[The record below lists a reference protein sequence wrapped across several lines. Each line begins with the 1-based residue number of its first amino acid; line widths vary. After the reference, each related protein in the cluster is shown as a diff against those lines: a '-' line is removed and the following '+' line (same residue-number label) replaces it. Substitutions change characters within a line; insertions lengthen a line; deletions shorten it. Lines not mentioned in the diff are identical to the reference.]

1 MSLSMDYFKKYY
13 EFAAEKSV
21 GDLKQIRAKF
31 YDRFLAH
38 GLPNRKSESWRYA
51 KINSWFENS
60 YACPSVERGLSD
72 FHDES
77 FMNEVDILVC
87 DGVVNIVNT
96 DLDVVVMDLKQA
108 LQTYPEKVMSHLTK
122 SYNYNNTGNPFA
134 DLAAAAWSSGVFI
147 DVPPGYTL
155 VKPLKIV
162 HVFTS
167 EVFLNSYNIFN
178 LGVGA
183 KATIVEYFTGNE
195 DISYAH
201 NFTTS
206 INLEAGA
213 VLTNEKLQNSSPFA
227 VVQDYRIITQKN
239 SSEYVQRQ
247 YGFGAKVARDETLV
261 NFIGDG
267 AKNSFSGLSFAAS
280 CSWHSSHVKIL
291 HNSSN
296 CHSDQKFHSLV
307 SDRGE
312 SSFLGHI
319 FVPKTIAATLA
330 YQDSKSLLLGPL
342 SRSNVKPYLEI
353 FADDVVCTHSASVG
367 QLDKGALF
375 YLRARGMTESE
386 AYSILLSSFASE
398 LIKDCQSDFLRL
410 KAAEKVKKLS
420 SLIFIEDGV

>member
-1 MSLSMDYFKKYY
+1 MSLNVDYFKKFY
-13 EFAAEKSV
+13 EYGAKGSSS
-21 GDLKQIRAKF
+21 DLKEIRAKF
-31 YDRFLAH
+31 YNRFLAE

-51 KINSWFENS
+51 RIDGWFKNT
-60 YACPSVERGLSD
+60 YACPSVERGLFD

-96 DLDVVVMDLKQA
+96 ELDIVVMDLKQA

-134 DLAAAAWSSGVFI
+134 DLAAAAWSSGVFV

-155 VKPLKIV
+155 IKPLKIV

-178 LGVGA
+178 LGLGA
-183 KATIVEYFTGNE
+183 KATIVEYFAGNE
-195 DISYAH
+195 GINYAH
-201 NFTTS
+201 NFATS
-206 INLEAGA
+206 INLETGA
-213 VLTNEKLQNSSPFA
+213 VLTNEKLQNSAPGA
-227 VVQDYRIITQKN
+227 VVQDYRMIAQQN
-239 SSEYVQRQ
+239 SSEYKQRQ
-247 YGFGAKVARDETLV
+247 YSFGAKVARDETLV
-261 NFIGDG
+261 NFVGDN
-267 AKNSFSGLSFAAS
+267 AKNSFSGLSFALPD
-280 CSWHSSHVKIL
+280 SWHSSHVKVL
-291 HNSSN
+291 HNANN
-296 CHSDQKFHSLV
+296 CHSDQKFRSLV
-307 SDRGE
+307 SNRAE

-319 FVPKTIAATLA
+319 FVPKAIAATLA
-330 YQDSKSLLLGPL
+330 YQDSKSLLLGAL

-367 QLDKGALF
+367 QVDKSSLF

-386 AYSILLSSFASE
+386 AYFILLSSFASE

-410 KAAEKVKKLS
+410 KAAEKVKELS
-420 SLIFIEDGV
+420 NMIFAEGGV